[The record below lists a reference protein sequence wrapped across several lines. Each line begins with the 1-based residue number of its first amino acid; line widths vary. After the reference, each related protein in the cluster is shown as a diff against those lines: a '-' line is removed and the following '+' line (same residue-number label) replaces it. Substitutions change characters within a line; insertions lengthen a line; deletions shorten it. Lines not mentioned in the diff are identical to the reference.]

1 MQPTTSPKQAESQE
15 AVKPLIE
22 LIKAGKLFA
31 VQEWIA
37 GGLPLDPPPPEP
49 KKTHRSSP
57 LEVAIEH
64 GFHSLVQVLLEG
76 GAAFQR
82 EGDGNEIHQALGMR
96 RLDLVSLLV
105 DHGYDAR
112 TVPAY
117 SVFATWDPA
126 IMEYFVE
133 RGADFET
140 GLPLAHALIDRIQ
153 PVLGFYKRHRERF
166 AGFVEQINVA
176 LRYHCHEGNMK
187 WVSLMLWAGADPY
200 SSGPSSYPDCR
211 SGYFPE
217 TSAVAAA
224 ACHRH
229 YEVLRM
235 KRIRLDPAHPA
246 TMDVASSLHD
256 REGVDILAQLLKLG
270 LNPNDQTNGGSSLL
284 HRRIVGMG
292 WEAQLAGLRMQF
304 KFYDSARDPA
314 GAREELR
321 AVHLLA
327 KHGGK
332 WIPTDQ
338 HQVAD
343 VRRALL
349 RLLPD
354 YTVELVWI
362 MSKYQAC
369 SAQDLEAVLRTPKM
383 KAHLDKHAGRVREL
397 LKDCRCDSSHVE

>member
-1 MQPTTSPKQAESQE
+1 MQPTTPKQAESYE

-37 GGLPLDPPPPEP
+37 SGQPLNPPPPEP
-49 KKTHRSSP
+49 KKAHRSSP
-57 LEVAIEH
+57 LDVAIEQ

-76 GAAFQR
+76 GAGFQR
-82 EGDGNEIHQALGMR
+82 EGDGNEIQQALEMR

-126 IMEYFVE
+126 TMEYFVE

-140 GLPLAHALIDRIQ
+140 GLPLARALIDRIQ

-166 AGFVEQINVA
+166 AGFDEQVNVA
-176 LRYHCHEGNMK
+176 LRYHCYEGSLK
-187 WVSLMLWAGADPY
+187 WISLLLWAGADPY

-229 YEVLRM
+229 YEVLQM
-235 KRIRLDPAHPA
+235 KRIRLDPTHPA

-256 REGVDILAQLLKLG
+256 REGVDLLAQLLKQG

-292 WEAQLAGLRMQF
+292 WEAQLAGLRTQF
-304 KFYDSARDPA
+304 EFYDSARDPA

-332 WIPTDQ
+332 WIPTGQ

-343 VRRALL
+343 ARRALL
-349 RLLPD
+349 KLLPD

-369 SAQDLEAVLRTPKM
+369 SVSDLESVLKTPAM
-383 KAHLDKHAGRVREL
+383 KAHLDKHGGRVSGL
-397 LKDCRCDSSHVE
+397 IKKLGYDLVSAK